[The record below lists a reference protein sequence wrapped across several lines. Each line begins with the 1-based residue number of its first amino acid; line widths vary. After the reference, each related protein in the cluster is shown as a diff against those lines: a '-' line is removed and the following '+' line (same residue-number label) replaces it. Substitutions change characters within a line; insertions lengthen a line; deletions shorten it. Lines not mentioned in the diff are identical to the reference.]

1 MNTFL
6 VYLLVEGGCVSDS
19 ETLRKEWY
27 DLVRRY
33 DGKIMASYKYGP
45 EDRVL
50 FYRYGDKFSCRP
62 MASDEL
68 IGDLSMFT
76 QMLVKAGYR
85 PSSLSDIVTSSA

>member
-1 MNTFL
+1 M
-6 VYLLVEGGCVSDS
+6 SDS
-19 ETLRKEWY
+19 EEQQKGWY
-27 DLVRRY
+27 DLVRRD
-33 DGKIMASYKYGP
+33 DGLVMASFQYGP
-45 EDRVL
+45 KDRVL